1 MINLENL
8 SWAVSKKFSL
18 VSIAGPWELKKYIMV
33 DLIQSENSVK
43 NNNVH
48 KCDGSV
54 DLACE

>member
-1 MINLENL
+1 MINLETL
-8 SWAVSKKFSL
+8 SCAVSKMFSL
-18 VSIAGPWELKKYIMV
+18 VSVVAPWELKKYIMV

-43 NNNVH
+43 NNNAH

>member
-1 MINLENL
+1 M
-8 SWAVSKKFSL
+8 FSL
-18 VSIAGPWELKKYIMV
+18 VSVVGPWELKKYIMV
-33 DLIQSENSVK
+33 DLIQSENSAK